1 MEQCDPIGARLDR
14 LPLSRFHLR
23 IFGIISVSLLITG
36 FLSYSGNVVLA
47 KLVNTGWSNNYL
59 NAAFTSALMFGYF
72 IGSLAGGFIGDYL
85 GRRKAFRI
93 NLLIVGASA
102 CAATFVPNMYW
113 LIFFRCL
120 MGIGMGALIMVG
132 YASFTEFIPPA
143 VRGKWSARLSF
154 VGNWAPMLSAAIGVV
169 IIALLSWRVMFLLGG
184 MAMLLAWYLSGKY
197 YIESPRWLAGK
208 GKRSEAEKH
217 LMQVESQIELEKNIT
232 LPSCRNECP
241 SADLST
247 ASGSFWLLFKGPML
261 RCTLVA
267 ITVLI
272 AMNISLY
279 TITVWIP
286 TIFVNSGIDVTKSI
300 FMTAIIMIGAPVGI
314 FIAAL
319 IIDRFPRRLFG
330 SFLLIIIALLG
341 YFYSLQTEEWAIL
354 SYGLV
359 MIFFL
364 YMYVC
369 FASAVYVP
377 ELWPT
382 HLRLRG
388 SGFVNA
394 VGRIVA
400 VFTPYG
406 VAILLT
412 RYGSVT
418 VFIVLGVMLVLCA
431 LILFCFGIETR
442 KVSLEEISA
451 LA

>member
-1 MEQCDPIGARLDR
+1 MFAGKKSAQIREIL
-14 LPLSRFHLR
+14 
-23 IFGIISVSLLITG
+23 ISESAWEEMTYLFAPSLT
-36 FLSYSGNVVLA
+36 
-47 KLVNTGWSNNYL
+47 
-59 NAAFTSALMFGYF
+59 
-72 IGSLAGGFIGDYL
+72 GGFIGDYL

-93 NLLIVGASA
+93 NLLIVGISA

-154 VGNWAPMLSAAIGVV
+154 VGNWSPMLSAAVGVV
-169 IIALLSWRVMFLLGG
+169 VIAWLSWRVMFLLGG
-184 MAMLLAWYLSGKY
+184 ATMLLAWYLSGKY
-197 YIESPRWLAGK
+197 FIESPRWLAGK
-208 GKRSEAEKH
+208 GQRSEAEKH
-217 LMQVESQIELEKNIT
+217 LVLVESQIETEKNIT
-232 LPSCRNECP
+232 LPSCQSHCLVVHSGVE
-241 SADLST
+241 
-247 ASGSFWLLFKGPML
+247 SGSFWLLFKGPML

-314 FIAAL
+314 FIAAM

-330 SFLLIIIALLG
+330 SFLLVIIALLG
-341 YFYSLQTEEWAIL
+341 YFYSIQTEEWAIL

-412 RYGSVT
+412 RYGSTT

-431 LILFCFGIETR
+431 LILLCFGIETR
-442 KVSLEEISA
+442 KVSLEEIST